1 MLQISVS
8 KSLFDEILFGK
19 IKYLKKDFSK
29 YWQKELLDIKIENDK
44 IVYSLKSVNKI
55 RIINTL
61 GKDKPQIV
69 IECLSLSR
77 NSDLNQFEFF
87 LGSILEQK
95 NTVVVD
101 ERDELIKQLLQE
113 KEDMKNSMTKDFLT
127 SLYNRQKLDLDLEI
141 SVNRIDASLLSL
153 VFIDADKF
161 KSINDIYGHS
171 VGDEALK
178 HLSYKLKLYCTSLN
192 AEAYRYGGEE
202 FILLCF
208 KDKNEL
214 IPILN
219 NLRIEIKRDKIK
231 NTDYNINL
239 SVSMGISFWRDV
251 SSITELLK
259 VADDNLFKAK
269 DQGRD
274 RIIYN

>member
-69 IECLSLSR
+69 IECLSLNR

>member
-29 YWQKELLDIKIENDK
+29 YWQKELIDIKIENDK

-61 GKDKPQIV
+61 GKEKPQIV
-69 IECLSLSR
+69 IECLSLNR

>member
-44 IVYSLKSVNKI
+44 IVYSIKGVNKI

-69 IECLSLSR
+69 IECLSLNR

-95 NTVVVD
+95 NTIIVD

>member
-8 KSLFDEILFGK
+8 KTVFDEILSGK

-44 IVYSLKSVNKI
+44 IVYSQKNVKKI

-61 GKDKPQIV
+61 GKDKPQII
-69 IECLSLSR
+69 IECLSVNR
-77 NSDLNQFEFF
+77 NSELKQFDFF

-95 NTVVVD
+95 NTVIVD
-101 ERDELIKQLLQE
+101 ERDEIIKQLLKE
-113 KEDMKNSMTKDFLT
+113 KEDMQNSMTKDFLT
-127 SLYNRQKLDLDLEI
+127 SLHNRQKLDLDLKTFI
-141 SVNRIDASLLSL
+141 NRIDASLLSL
-153 VFIDADKF
+153 VFVDADKF

-208 KDKNEL
+208 KDKSEL

-251 SSITELLK
+251 TSIKELLK

>member
-44 IVYSLKSVNKI
+44 IVYSIKSVNKI

-69 IECLSLSR
+69 IECLSLNR

-95 NTVVVD
+95 NTIIVD

>member
-1 MLQISVS
+1 MQ
-8 KSLFDEILFGK
+8 
-19 IKYLKKDFSK
+19 
-29 YWQKELLDIKIENDK
+29 
-44 IVYSLKSVNKI
+44 
-55 RIINTL
+55 
-61 GKDKPQIV
+61 
-69 IECLSLSR
+69 
-77 NSDLNQFEFF
+77 
-87 LGSILEQK
+87 
-95 NTVVVD
+95 
-101 ERDELIKQLLQE
+101 
-113 KEDMKNSMTKDFLT
+113 NSMTKDFLT
-127 SLYNRQKLDLDLEI
+127 SLHNRQKLDLDLKTFI
-141 SVNRIDASLLSL
+141 NRIDASLLSL
-153 VFIDADKF
+153 VFVDADKF

-208 KDKNEL
+208 KDKSEL

-251 SSITELLK
+251 TSIKELLK

>member
-29 YWQKELLDIKIENDK
+29 YWQKELIDIKIENDK

-69 IECLSLSR
+69 IECLSLNR

-251 SSITELLK
+251 TSIKELLK